1 MRGDS
6 DVKSLAL
13 VVLLFVSLLS
23 APTYAQDSQ
32 SETATCCSDTDFDLF
47 LLDESANGRLSPF
60 ESELSEE
67 FSGTVSAWQQG
78 EIEVGS
84 WELIWGTEGD
94 YPTHTWSFT
103 IPYAVEGAVGVTI
116 NSTLDIRIGGSFYSG
131 NTGLPNGVEPFL
143 EGEGDLEI
151 SVQVSSGTIN
161 DGDKVEVSLAVNSL
175 LFSNPTQDAGLN
187 FYWGSDESVGKV
199 TGRMPLVDIKIK
211 EASVTSGLVYFPITV
226 NSGFDGDMWSLSE
239 GSFSLQG
246 TLLTLSPIATP
257 LESGVEVTFVWEM
270 PEGTESGIYTTE
282 FIISP
287 QTGLDIYASRTHE
300 INVEDDN
307 GGTGGY
313 YPSKEPLRTSG
324 SVVSVEIDAK
334 FEGDIMQ
341 KKIEISFDSA
351 MSQWMRW
358 GMDNIGNTSLDSNSW
373 WKNLNS
379 YSDSVATSN
388 RNNAKVDDD
397 ELLALTSHITG
408 SSSDMR
414 SFMQNGLSLDIESI
428 IGANP
433 VDLGPTEYEIDLGG
447 TRSFAAETIT
457 IKIKTSYSVENNVRQ
472 LLVENFIRNPTNNY
486 WKEVNL
492 DVEIKTTMLAG
503 LGPVSAENL
512 DFSHRRWI
520 FLESIEIKEN
530 QIEENEDFRI
540 EFLPSGNMAFSPLIS
555 AMISVFALCVAIAM
569 GLFLT
574 RKRSSVPSLIAVVAL
589 GGLSL
594 IVYILG
600 MPMQIVLAIVAS
612 SVLLVF
618 PISLV
623 SPRSNKEDSRTRK
636 RGPRIDC
643 PACGTSN
650 PVESKIRPLRFEC
663 SGCDVMLRIEE

>member
-6 DVKSLAL
+6 DVKALAL
-13 VVLLFVSLLS
+13 VALLFVSFFS
-23 APTYAQDSQ
+23 APAYAQDSQ
-32 SETATCCSDTDFDLF
+32 SEVTACCSDTDFDLF

-67 FSGTVSAWQQG
+67 YSATVSAWQQG
-78 EIEVGS
+78 EIEVGT

-94 YPTHTWSFT
+94 YPTQTWSFT

-131 NTGLPNGVEPFL
+131 NTGFNGVEPFL
-143 EGEGDLEI
+143 NGEGELEI

-187 FYWGSDESVGKV
+187 FYWGSDESVAKV

-211 EASVTSGLVYFPITV
+211 EASVTSGLVYFPIIV
-226 NSGFDGDMWSLSE
+226 NSGFDGDMWSLST

-246 TLLTLSPIATP
+246 TLLTLSPIATT

-270 PEGTESGIYTTE
+270 PEGTENGIYTTE

-287 QTGLDIYASRTHE
+287 QTGLDIYTSKTHE
-300 INVEDDN
+300 INVEDN
-307 GGTGGY
+307 SGGGGGY
-313 YPSKEPLRTSG
+313 YPSSEPLRTSG
-324 SVVSVEIDAK
+324 SIVSIEIDAK
-334 FEGDIMQ
+334 FEGDMIQ

-388 RNNAKVDDD
+388 RNNGKVDDD

-428 IGANP
+428 IGVNP
-433 VDLGPTEYEIDLGG
+433 VDLGPTEYQIDMGG

-457 IKIKTSYSVENNVRQ
+457 IKIETSYSIINNERQ
-472 LLVENFIRNPTNNY
+472 LLIENFIRNPTNNY
-486 WKEVNL
+486 WKEVNV

-520 FLESIEIKEN
+520 FLETIQIKEN

-594 IVYILG
+594 VVYILG

-623 SPRSNKEDSRTRK
+623 SPRSNKEGSRIRG
-636 RGPRIDC
+636 RGPKIDC

-650 PVESKIRPLRFEC
+650 PVDSKVRPLRFEC

>member
-1 MRGDS
+1 
-6 DVKSLAL
+6 
-13 VVLLFVSLLS
+13 
-23 APTYAQDSQ
+23 
-32 SETATCCSDTDFDLF
+32 
-47 LLDESANGRLSPF
+47 
-60 ESELSEE
+60 
-67 FSGTVSAWQQG
+67 
-78 EIEVGS
+78 
-84 WELIWGTEGD
+84 
-94 YPTHTWSFT
+94 
-103 IPYAVEGAVGVTI
+103 
-116 NSTLDIRIGGSFYSG
+116 
-131 NTGLPNGVEPFL
+131 
-143 EGEGDLEI
+143 
-151 SVQVSSGTIN
+151 
-161 DGDKVEVSLAVNSL
+161 
-175 LFSNPTQDAGLN
+175 
-187 FYWGSDESVGKV
+187 
-199 TGRMPLVDIKIK
+199 MPLVDIKIK

-226 NSGFDGDMWSLSE
+226 NSGFDGDMWSLST

-246 TLLTLSPIATP
+246 TLLTLSPIATT

-287 QTGLDIYASRTHE
+287 QSGLEIYTSKSHE
-300 INVEDDN
+300 IDVGENS
-307 GGTGGY
+307 GGGGGY
-313 YPSKEPLRTSG
+313 YPSSEPLRTSG
-324 SVVSVEIDAK
+324 SIVNVEIDAK
-334 FEGDIMQ
+334 FEGDTIQ

-388 RNNAKVDDD
+388 RNNGKVDDD

-428 IGANP
+428 IGINP
-433 VDLGPTEYEIDLGG
+433 VELGPTEYQIDMGG

-457 IKIKTSYSVENNVRQ
+457 IKIDTSYSVINNERQ
-472 LLVENFIRNPTNNY
+472 LLIENFIRNPTNNY
-486 WKEVNL
+486 WKEVNI
-492 DVEIKTTMLAG
+492 DVEIKSTMLAG
-503 LGPVSAENL
+503 LGPVSADNL
-512 DFSHRRWI
+512 EFSHRRWI
-520 FLESIEIKEN
+520 FLETVQINE

-555 AMISVFALCVAIAM
+555 AMISVFALCVAIVM

-589 GGLSL
+589 GGLSFV
-594 IVYILG
+594 VYILG

-623 SPRSNKEDSRTRK
+623 SPRSIGDGSVTNK
-636 RGPRIDC
+636 RGPKINC

-650 PVESKIRPLRFEC
+650 PVESKVRPLRLEC